1 MPKWTQQEIS
11 QLEKHLLQNKSL
23 EEISTLL
30 DRTLNSITKK
40 TMRLGYEKVWQKV
53 EKPTISKIDKYNEA
67 LSKCFIK
74 DKNV

>member
-30 DRTLNSITKK
+30 DRTLHSITKK

-53 EKPTISKIDKYNEA
+53 EKPKISKIDKYNEA